1 MADEFR
7 LEAEELGRVSAG
19 LRDVE
24 SRLSAAVS
32 RLRGQLG
39 ASGTPWQFSGGPG
52 GVATNLESAQSSVDP
67 AMTGAVAGLADYVQK
82 IVNTFT
88 ASDGHA

>member
-7 LEAEELGRVSAG
+7 LQADELLRVSRG

-39 ASGTPWQFSGGPG
+39 ASGAPWHFPGGPA
-52 GVATNLESAQSSVDP
+52 GVGANLEKTQRSVDP
-67 AMTGAVAGLADYVQK
+67 SLTAGVAGLAEYVQE

-88 ASDGHA
+88 ASDG